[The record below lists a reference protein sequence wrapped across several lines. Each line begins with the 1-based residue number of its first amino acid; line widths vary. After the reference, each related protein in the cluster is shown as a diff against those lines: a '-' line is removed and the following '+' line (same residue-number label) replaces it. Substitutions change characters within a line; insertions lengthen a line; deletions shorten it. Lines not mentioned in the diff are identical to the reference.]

1 MEDAIYGGR
10 IDNAYDVRVL
20 RAYLNAFFSDRLASD
35 SSTGVEVIPGT
46 PLRMPSNP
54 DYKSFLKVITLLPDV
69 DAPYVFSLP
78 DNIERSLQRTNS
90 TNLIRQLRILSS
102 VDAEGNKYDREKW
115 RASLGPIIE
124 LWATMVS
131 SNPGLVSKKLG
142 RESTTKG
149 VNNNATAAANNAN
162 ANNANNKQKVI
173 DPVDDFVI
181 MEYDL
186 AGEICGIVDTSLSA
200 LKKVLFGSGLLTP
213 AIQTI
218 ATSLLTGGVPNEWKK
233 HWEASPEKP
242 QSWLREVVRKRL
254 SLGKWK
260 SSLSKG
266 GSTTLLSTS
275 LSLSDL
281 FNPGTFINALRQQTA
296 RQLNTAIDMMKMI
309 CSWEVKDSFRRM
321 KGECSLSCVLS
332 SFLLQGAIFQSNSLQ
347 ESSPEGSEL
356 TPISDVC
363 IGFVPKSARDTYEPD
378 EAVAV
383 PIYLTPSREDFL
395 MEVQMPMNG
404 RGDHDRW
411 ILSGVA
417 LFLTEDD

>member
-1 MEDAIYGGR
+1 MYF
-10 IDNAYDVRVL
+10 NSV
-20 RAYLNAFFSDRLASD
+20 FFSDRLVSD
-35 SSTGVEVIPGT
+35 NSTGVEVIAGT

-54 DYKSFLKVITLLPDV
+54 EVKAFNKIISQLPDV

-102 VDAEGNKYDREKW
+102 SDAEASKYDREKW
-115 RASLGPIIE
+115 RAQLTPIMD
-124 LWATMVS
+124 LWTQMLS
-131 SNPGLVSKKLG
+131 GNPGIVSRKVG
-142 RESTTKG
+142 REVQQG
-149 VNNNATAAANNAN
+149 GGNAGANNA
-162 ANNANNKQKVI
+162 AHAAGAGKQKVV
-173 DPVDDFVI
+173 DPVDDFVM
-181 MEYDL
+181 MEYEL
-186 AGEICGIVDTSLSA
+186 AGEICGVVDASLSA

-213 AIQTI
+213 AIQTA
-218 ATSLLTGGVPNEWKK
+218 ATALLAGTVPNDWKK

-242 QSWLREVVRKRL
+242 QAWLRELVRKRL
-254 SLGKWK
+254 SLAKWK
-260 SSLSKG
+260 QSLSKG
-266 GSTTLLSTS
+266 GSTGLLSTP

-296 RQLNTAIDMMKMI
+296 RHLNTAIDLVKMI
-309 CSWEVKDSFRRM
+309 CSWEKNALQRVKQD
-321 KGECSLSCVLS
+321 CPLPCILSN
-332 SFLLQGAIFQSNSLQ
+332 FLLQGAIFQNGTLQ
-347 ESSPEGSEL
+347 ESAPEGSEL

-363 IGFVPKSARDTYEPD
+363 IGFVTKSARDMYDVD

-395 MEVQMPMNG
+395 TELQMPMNN

-411 ILSGVA
+411 ILAGVA